1 MAEVVVG
8 VPNHSP
14 FRRMYKTKILFIAIL
29 LFVLS
34 IFISY
39 KNTSALS
46 NSFPDGEVNGGSY
59 ALVAKRGTDSGYN
72 STIDQRETYLQIA
85 TDPDDTTSRI
95 KIELEGFCYPK
106 NGKPATYAVAQLSGR
121 SDSGALWTREGDN
134 RGCNGYKGW
143 NLVFENVVPGKK
155 NVDYNEQFRTLQL
168 RIYKP
173 SDSTSG
179 NLLFRVHVY
188 KQSGND
194 LKPKVS
200 WGPDQPFGLWG
211 QGTYNLKFQPD
222 CNYKSSSLRFA
233 WNDVDD
239 RLANNKKINVYFN
252 LYNESK
258 NPDQLV
264 WTRDNLGGDGS
275 SSQAKTTILAGNQYN
290 WKWYGVGA
298 ASPSTGNGIG
308 FSLPFG
314 GISKAYDYKF
324 CVDPTPV
331 PSTSVDKSSVAKGS
345 AVTFTHNAQNKSGY
359 NVKYAYR
366 WRRYIIPPAASRN
379 IIQVQTAINKDIY
392 SAPYSGDID
401 YASSVVTCPSVGP
414 SAYCPSSLKDAYN
427 VPSSLATDSYICENL
442 HLDDVFANGNEF
454 PSIVPTSSTVCSR
467 VTDSPSIVTN
477 YYPYFTA
484 MNSSVSSGGEYSDVN
499 SSCKNKDGVL
509 AGWYDN
515 QNSPYRGA
523 GADLAAIATGNIV
536 GFASRQKFGNPS
548 AMELTFAN
556 LPDTHTSSETSPEL
570 GGEYDAS
577 KCLTNFS
584 EPADVTSLG
593 SIGEVFAGDLG
604 TGSYSIDGGPV
615 RVKTGIISSGKHVS
629 LYIKGDV
636 FIEGD
641 IKYVSGGSIAT
652 LPSFVLRAT
661 GNIYISNSVN
671 QLDGAYIAHPDS
683 DKKKGSIYTCA
694 TSAAQPGNFG
704 TNGFDDCNNQLVVNG
719 VFIASKI
726 NLLRTFGDINDPTTG
741 NQCTRK
747 QASVTKTNSSDISG
761 TCAAEIFKLS
771 PEIYLNGTS
780 NSSNNPTVRYK
791 YDYITN
797 LPPIL

>member
-1 MAEVVVG
+1 MADVVVG

-29 LFVLS
+29 LFILS
-34 IFISY
+34 IFISS
-39 KNTSALS
+39 KSVFAVTPTSD
-46 NSFPDGEVNGGSY
+46 FPNGDVNGGSY
-59 ALVAKRGTDSGYN
+59 ALVAKRGTTTGYN
-72 STIDQRETYLQIA
+72 STVNQPDTYLQIA
-85 TDPDDTTSRI
+85 TDPDNTTSRLSI
-95 KIELEGFCYPK
+95 TLEGFCYPK
-106 NGKPATYAVAQLSGR
+106 NGRPAPYSIAELSGR

-143 NLVFENVVPGKK
+143 DLVFENVIPGKK

-168 RIYKP
+168 HIYRA
-173 SDSTSG
+173 DSKSG
-179 NLLFRVHVY
+179 NLLFRVHVRT
-188 KQSGND
+188 QSGASLNP
-194 LKPKVS
+194 LVS
-200 WGPDQPFGLWG
+200 WGPDQSFGLWG

-222 CNYKSSSLRFA
+222 CSYKSSDFYLFT
-233 WNDVDD
+233 WNDADSGA
-239 RLANNKKINVYFN
+239 ANNSGQKVSFKLWNDTTRRV
-252 LYNESK
+252 
-258 NPDQLV
+258 V
-264 WTRDNLGGDGS
+264 WSDSNAGGDGTNY
-275 SSQAKTTILAGNQYN
+275 QKKTTILSGNTYN
-290 WKWYGVGA
+290 WQWSGISAA
-298 ASPSTGNGIG
+298 ASSTGNGIG
-308 FSLPFG
+308 FQLPFG
-314 GISKAYDYKF
+314 GISMAYNYKY
-324 CVDPTPV
+324 CVDPSLA

-345 AVTFTHNAQNKSGY
+345 AVTFTHKAQNKSGY

-366 WRRYIIPPAASRN
+366 WRRYIIPPAAGRT
-379 IIQVQTAINKDIY
+379 ITQVQTAINKDIY

-401 YASSVVTCPSVGP
+401 YASSVVTCSSVGP

-427 VPSSLATDSYICENL
+427 VPSSLATGSFICENL

-454 PSIVPTSSTVCSR
+454 PSIVPTSGAVCSI

-477 YYPYFTA
+477 YYPYFIA
-484 MNSSVSSGGEYSDVN
+484 KNSGVWSGGDYSDVG
-499 SSCKNKDGVL
+499 SDCKNDGVL

-515 QNSPYRGA
+515 QNTPYKGS
-523 GADLAAIATGNIV
+523 GADLAAVATGKIV
-536 GFASRQKFGNPS
+536 GFASRQQAGTPS
-548 AMELTFAN
+548 VMELTFAN
-556 LPDTHTSSETSPEL
+556 TTNGPSTSDTSPDL
-570 GGEYDAS
+570 GGEYGAA
-577 KCLTNFS
+577 KCLTDFS
-584 EPADVTSLG
+584 VPDNATSLG
-593 SIGEVFAGDLG
+593 SASSITPSSLGD
-604 TGSYSIDGGPV
+604 GSKVGSGPV
-615 RVKTGIISSGKHVS
+615 TVNGGTISSGQHVS
-629 LYIKGDV
+629 LYINGDV
-636 FIEGD
+636 LINGD
-641 IKYVSGGSIAT
+641 IKYATGVSIDT

-661 GNIYISNSVN
+661 GNIYISNSVK

-761 TCAAEIFKLS
+761 TCAAEIFRLS